1 MSANQNSKMGRS
13 GLEPSTSTVFRAELK
28 SEIVTQACGFLFIR
42 SNPPATFRVTT
53 KLSNAANVTH
63 CGRLTTTCRSQG
75 GALVLA
81 QGIEP

>member
-1 MSANQNSKMGRS
+1 VSANQNSKVGRS

-53 KLSNAANVTH
+53 KLSNEAVKCRERDALRQTH
-63 CGRLTTTCRSQG
+63 HNM
-75 GALVLA
+75 
-81 QGIEP
+81 